1 MSNVV
6 IVMKLGIIQKVEN
19 THRLQTKNTKSLKK
33 TLKYIK
39 SKVKKKNT
47 MQTLFETTRPQF

>member
-19 THRLQTKNTKSLKK
+19 THRLQTKNTKSIKK
-33 TLKYIK
+33 IK
-39 SKVKKKNT
+39 NI
-47 MQTLFETTRPQF
+47 